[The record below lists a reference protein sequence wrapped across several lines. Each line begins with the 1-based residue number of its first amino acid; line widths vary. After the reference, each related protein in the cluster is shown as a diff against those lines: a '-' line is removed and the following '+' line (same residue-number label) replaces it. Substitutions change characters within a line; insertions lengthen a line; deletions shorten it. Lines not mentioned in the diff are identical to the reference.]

1 MENTCTPVGD
11 NLASLTVEPV
21 TRRMHRFARLF
32 IARVFAEGHG
42 NKLQVFSTD
51 FIDGDFVDA
60 CVGFTRARMDGAQG
74 T

>member
-1 MENTCTPVGD
+1 MVV
-11 NLASLTVEPV
+11 AQ
-21 TRRMHRFARLF
+21 
-32 IARVFAEGHG
+32 GHG